1 MSAAH
6 GRMDETQA
14 LRVLEGPCVRCLSLE
29 LVRELSEE
37 PRRQTWELASEHDLH
52 RGDKL
57 AAAPVDRTGLRA
69 WAQRTRAAE
78 TRKRRGRHRPWKPW
92 PSGTW
97 WSGSQEYRRWTTGR
111 VPEGFDLVEDS
122 VGPEVQFAAAVA
134 APVDVLE
141 IRSALNWARLCHE
154 HPL

>member
-14 LRVLEGPCVRCLSLE
+14 LRVLEGPRVRCLSLE

-37 PRRQTWELASEHDLH
+37 PRPQTWELASEHDLH

-57 AAAPVDRTGLRA
+57 AAAPVDRTGLLA

-78 TRKRRGRHRPWKPW
+78 TRKATSDG
-92 PSGTW
+92 
-97 WSGSQEYRRWTTGR
+97 
-111 VPEGFDLVEDS
+111 
-122 VGPEVQFAAAVA
+122 
-134 APVDVLE
+134 
-141 IRSALNWARLCHE
+141 
-154 HPL
+154 